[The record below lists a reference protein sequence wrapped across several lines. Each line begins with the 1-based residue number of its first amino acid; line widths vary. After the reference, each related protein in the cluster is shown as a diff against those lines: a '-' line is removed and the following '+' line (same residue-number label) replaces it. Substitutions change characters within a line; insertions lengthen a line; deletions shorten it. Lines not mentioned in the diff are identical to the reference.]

1 MSLSESA
8 LKKLSK
14 DEVIAVAL
22 EYQNKFDDSIL
33 ANINKGISDLWQ
45 NYEKTQSELCVS
57 RQVSSKLK
65 ERIVLLEQQCR
76 INCQYSRRECLE
88 LSDIPESIEN
98 SELEETAL

>member
-22 EYQNKFDDSIL
+22 EYQNKSDSIL